1 MPKFNLY
8 QSLHTTVLG
17 PGGEPLDVLIR
28 TEAMHLV
35 AEHGI
40 AAQLRASTAPG
51 TAHPFGAAG
60 SREMDWLRRLL
71 AWQRE
76 VADAGEFIRT
86 LRDEL
91 GGGREVL
98 VFATGGEAVTLPD
111 GATPVDLAYAL
122 SGTVGHRTIGA
133 KVNGKLVPLT
143 IALQEGDRVE
153 ILTSES
159 ENPGPSRDWLTSV
172 RTPNALVRI
181 QQWFTEQSR
190 DVVIE
195 RGRHA
200 LEVAF
205 ATGDRSLDEAVEDGS
220 LLVTALE
227 RGHRQLDE
235 LFAAV
240 AERRVDADEVVA
252 RSDENAPPA

>member
-1 MPKFNLY
+1 M
-8 QSLHTTVLG
+8 
-17 PGGEPLDVLIR
+17 
-28 TEAMHLV
+28 
-35 AEHGI
+35 
-40 AAQLRASTAPG
+40 
-51 TAHPFGAAG
+51 
-60 SREMDWLRRLL
+60 
-71 AWQRE
+71 
-76 VADAGEFIRT
+76 
-86 LRDEL
+86 
-91 GGGREVL
+91 
-98 VFATGGEAVTLPD
+98 
-111 GATPVDLAYAL
+111 
-122 SGTVGHRTIGA
+122 GA
-133 KVNGKLVPLT
+133 KVNGRLVPLT
-143 IALQEGDRVE
+143 ISLTEGDRVE

-205 ATGDRSLDEAVEDGS
+205 AAAGRSLDEAVEDGS

-227 RGHRQLDE
+227 RGQGQLDE

-240 AERRVDADEVVA
+240 AERRVGADEVVV
-252 RSDENAPPA
+252 RSREHAPPS